1 MSVESL
7 KVYRIG
13 GKDQAPKAEKS
24 VKDFICCIKMIETLD
39 IKRLNSIISFSENN
53 NVMTTQ
59 FSKQTV
65 EQNSTAKN
73 SWKSAFTAFA
83 DRRAAIM
90 LFLGFSAGIPIL
102 LIFSSLSLWLGEAG
116 IEKSAVTFFSWAA
129 LGYSFKFVWAPL
141 IDELPV
147 PFLTNKLGRRRAWL
161 LIAQILI
168 ICAICIMAF
177 SDPSL
182 GQGYLYQMAVG
193 AVLLGF
199 SAATQDIVID
209 AYRIELAETEMQT
222 VLASTYNAGYRIGM
236 IVAGAG
242 ALFLAAS
249 LGTAKGNYI
258 YDAWK
263 YTYLVM
269 AAVMVVGII
278 TTLLIR
284 EPQVDRVDKNYKKTD
299 YYRLVA
305 VFVMAVASFV
315 CCYIY
320 SDDLIQYLQKTWS
333 IQDSA
338 LKFLMETVRFLGSG
352 AAAIFVATLLIRI
365 GVVNKKMAYETWVNP
380 IADFFKRYGVKLALV
395 LLLLIG
401 FYRISDI
408 IAGVIS
414 NVFYQDLNFTK
425 EQIAAAVKVYG
436 VFFSLLGGF
445 LGGLLAQRMNIMKL
459 MFVGAILA
467 SSTNLIFIGL
477 VKSGAPIQAVTVHV
491 GGQTFTSQPDEVG
504 YWKVLIPNQVLLN
517 ANKIQVDAGL
527 LQQSEPKHFNLPY
540 LKDNG
545 TAQIQLLPITSDNQ
559 ISVSEATQNVVVKGQ
574 VFGVKASDLNE
585 DKPIKLKLDEKEY
598 SAKLDKDGLFNGTI
612 DGKDLN
618 ASKSKNV
625 IAVLNFKQDH
635 VAVGTQLS
643 YQLTDVKS
651 DIDVDLQ
658 PISALKADSS
668 EPVEIKG
675 KIIEKYSTG
684 WLYLA
689 IILDN
694 LASGLAGAAFI
705 AFLSSL
711 TSVSFTAVQYAIF
724 SSLMTLTPKILGG
737 YSGTIVTNIGYP
749 KFFLMTTLI
758 SIPILI
764 LVAWVGKLLKDHELR
779 KQNELDNSD
788 VIIK

>member
-1 MSVESL
+1 
-7 KVYRIG
+7 
-13 GKDQAPKAEKS
+13 
-24 VKDFICCIKMIETLD
+24 
-39 IKRLNSIISFSENN
+39 
-53 NVMTTQ
+53 MTTQ
-59 FSKQTV
+59 LSQQSA

-73 SWKSAFTAFA
+73 GWKSAFAAFI

-147 PFLTNKLGRRRAWL
+147 PILTKKLGRRRAWL
-161 LIAQILI
+161 LIAQVLI

-177 SDPSL
+177 SDPAL
-182 GQGYLYQMAVG
+182 GQSYIYQMAVG

-222 VLASTYNAGYRIGM
+222 VLASTYNAGYRLGM
-236 IVAGAG
+236 ILAGAG

-258 YDAWK
+258 YEAWK
-263 YTYLVM
+263 YTYLTMALVM
-269 AAVMVVGII
+269 LVGII
-278 TTLLIR
+278 TTLVIR
-284 EPQVDRVDKNYKKTD
+284 EPLVNRVDKHYKNID
-299 YYRLVA
+299 YYRLVL
-305 VFVMAVASFV
+305 VFILAVASFV
-315 CCYIY
+315 CLYIY
-320 SDDLIQYLQKTWS
+320 SDDMVQYLQATW
-333 IQDSA
+333 QVEDNL
-338 LKFLMETVRFLGSG
+338 LKFLMEAVRFFGSG
-352 AAAIFVATLLIRI
+352 LGAILVATSLIRF

-425 EQIAAAVKVYG
+425 EQIAEAVKIYG
-436 VFFSLLGGF
+436 VIFSLLGGF

-459 MFVGAILA
+459 MFVGAVLA

-477 VKSGAPIQAVTVHV
+477 VKSGAPMQAVSVQI
-491 GGQTFTSQPDEVG
+491 GDKKFQAQPDEVG
-504 YWKVLIPNQVLLN
+504 YWKVSVPGQDLVEENTIHIKAALVDQAV
-517 ANKIQVDAGL
+517 ANEYTV
-527 LQQSEPKHFNLPY
+527 PY
-540 LKDNG
+540 LKEN
-545 TAQIQLLPITSDNQ
+545 AKPQIQLLPITSDNQ
-559 ISVSEATQNVVVKGQ
+559 LSETEAKQSIVVKGQ
-574 VFGVKASDLNE
+574 IAGIPVSELNL
-585 DKPIKLKLDEKEY
+585 DQPITLKLDGKSY
-598 SAKLDKDGLFNGTI
+598 PAKLDKDGLFSGAI
-612 DGKDLN
+612 DGKALY
-618 ASKSKNV
+618 ASGSKNV
-625 IAVLNFKQDH
+625 IAVVNYQHAQAALS
-635 VAVGTQLS
+635 TQQS
-643 YQLTDVKS
+643 YQLTTIKS
-651 DIDVDLQ
+651 DIDVDVQ
-658 PISALKADSS
+658 AIPVIKADSS
-668 EPVEIKG
+668 AAVEIKG
-675 KIIEKYSTG
+675 KVIEKYSSG
-684 WLYLA
+684 WLYFA
-689 IILDN
+689 IVVDN

-737 YSGTIVTNIGYP
+737 YSGTIVTHIGYP

-758 SIPILI
+758 GIPILL
-764 LVAWVGKLLKDHELR
+764 LVLWVGKLLREHQAQKVDQSIE
-779 KQNELDNSD
+779 
-788 VIIK
+788 

>member
-1 MSVESL
+1 
-7 KVYRIG
+7 
-13 GKDQAPKAEKS
+13 
-24 VKDFICCIKMIETLD
+24 
-39 IKRLNSIISFSENN
+39 
-53 NVMTTQ
+53 MTTQ
-59 FSKQTV
+59 
-65 EQNSTAKN
+65 STG
-73 SWKSAFTAFA
+73 WKSAFTAFL
-83 DRRAAIM
+83 DRRALIM

-116 IEKSAVTFFSWAA
+116 IDKSAVTFFSWAA

-147 PFLTNKLGRRRAWL
+147 PVLTKILGRRRAWL
-161 LIAQILI
+161 LIAQVLI

-177 SDPSL
+177 SNPAL
-182 GQGYLYQMAVG
+182 GQSYLYQMAVG

-209 AYRIELAETEMQT
+209 AYRIELAETQMQT

-258 YDAWK
+258 YSAWK
-263 YTYLVM
+263 MTYLAM

-278 TTLLIR
+278 TTLVIR
-284 EPQVDRVDKNYKKTD
+284 EPQVNRIYKDYKRTD

-305 VFVMAVASFV
+305 VFFVAVISFVLSYIFSGNLTEAIKSQFEISDSILLFCFEALRFIGSAAVAV
-315 CCYIY
+315 
-320 SDDLIQYLQKTWS
+320 LI
-333 IQDSA
+333 
-338 LKFLMETVRFLGSG
+338 G
-352 AAAIFVATLLIRI
+352 TLLVKM
-365 GVVNKKMAYETWVNP
+365 GAVNKQMAFETWVNP

-425 EQIAAAVKVYG
+425 EQIAEAVKVYG
-436 VFFSLLGGF
+436 VIFSLVGGF

-477 VKSGAPIQAVTVHV
+477 VKSGQPLNDVVINVGEQSFKAQADETGAWAIKVPVEQLQANERLTATASF
-491 GGQTFTSQPDEVG
+491 QNDTSQPVS
-504 YWKVLIPNQVLLN
+504 VT
-517 ANKIQVDAGL
+517 
-527 LQQSEPKHFNLPY
+527 LPY
-540 LKDNG
+540 ISQPG
-545 TAQIQLLPITSDNQ
+545 ASTALLLLPITADNVIDQ
-559 ISVSEATQNVVVKGQ
+559 RESEGSIVVRGQYLATLAENQ
-574 VFGVKASDLNE
+574 S
-585 DKPIKLKLDEKEY
+585 IKLSLDGQ
-598 SAKLDKDGLFNGTI
+598 SFDAKLDKEGVFSAAIPAQLLLDSNS
-612 DGKDLN
+612 KKLN
-618 ASKSKNV
+618 AILMQNERAQQHTALNYQVDPAAAKSV
-625 IAVLNFKQDH
+625 TLDF
-635 VAVGTQLS
+635 
-643 YQLTDVKS
+643 
-651 DIDVDLQ
+651 DLQ
-658 PISALKADSS
+658 PINLNKAVDGQL
-668 EPVEIKG
+668 EVKG
-675 KIIEKYSTG
+675 KVIKEYSSN
-684 WLYLA
+684 WLYFA
-689 IILDN
+689 IIVDN

-737 YSGTIVTNIGYP
+737 YSGTIVSNIGYP
-749 KFFLMTTLI
+749 NFFLLTTLI
-758 SIPILI
+758 GIPILI
-764 LVAWVGKLLKDHELR
+764 LVVWVAKLLREHAAE
-779 KQNELDNSD
+779 QS
-788 VIIK
+788 

>member
-1 MSVESL
+1 
-7 KVYRIG
+7 
-13 GKDQAPKAEKS
+13 
-24 VKDFICCIKMIETLD
+24 
-39 IKRLNSIISFSENN
+39 
-53 NVMTTQ
+53 MTTQ
-59 FSKQTV
+59 LSQQSA

-73 SWKSAFTAFA
+73 GWKSAFAAFI

-147 PFLTNKLGRRRAWL
+147 PILTKKLGRRRAWL
-161 LIAQILI
+161 LIAQVLI

-177 SDPSL
+177 SDPAL
-182 GQGYLYQMAVG
+182 GQSYIYQMAVG

-222 VLASTYNAGYRIGM
+222 VLASTYNAGYRLGM
-236 IVAGAG
+236 ILAGAG

-258 YDAWK
+258 YEAWK
-263 YTYLVM
+263 YTYLTMALVM
-269 AAVMVVGII
+269 LVGII
-278 TTLLIR
+278 TTLVIR
-284 EPQVDRVDKNYKKTD
+284 EPLVNRVDKHYKNID
-299 YYRLVA
+299 YYRLVL
-305 VFVMAVASFV
+305 VFILAVASFV
-315 CCYIY
+315 CLYIY
-320 SDDLIQYLQKTWS
+320 SDDMVQYLQATWKVE
-333 IQDSA
+333 DN
-338 LKFLMETVRFLGSG
+338 LLRFLMEAVRFLGSG
-352 AAAIFVATLLIRI
+352 FGAILVATSLIRF

-425 EQIAAAVKVYG
+425 EQIAEAVKIYG
-436 VFFSLLGGF
+436 VIFSLLGGF

-459 MFVGAILA
+459 MFVGAVLA

-477 VKSGAPIQAVTVHV
+477 VKSGAPMQAVSVQI
-491 GGQTFTSQPDEVG
+491 GDKKFQAQPDEVG
-504 YWKVLIPNQVLLN
+504 YWKVSVPGQDLVEENTIHIKAALVDQAV
-517 ANKIQVDAGL
+517 ANEYTV
-527 LQQSEPKHFNLPY
+527 PY
-540 LKDNG
+540 LKEN
-545 TAQIQLLPITSDNQ
+545 AKPQIQLLPITSDNQ
-559 ISVSEATQNVVVKGQ
+559 LSETEAKQSIVVKGQ
-574 VFGVKASDLNE
+574 IAGIPVSELNL
-585 DKPIKLKLDEKEY
+585 DQPITLKLDGKSY
-598 SAKLDKDGLFNGTI
+598 PAKLDKDGLFSGAI
-612 DGKDLN
+612 DGKALY
-618 ASKSKNV
+618 ASGSKNV
-625 IAVLNFKQDH
+625 IAVVNYQHAQAALS
-635 VAVGTQLS
+635 TQQS
-643 YQLTDVKS
+643 YQLTTIKS
-651 DIDVDLQ
+651 DIDVDVQ
-658 PISALKADSS
+658 PIPVIKADSS
-668 EPVEIKG
+668 AAVEIKG
-675 KIIEKYSTG
+675 KVIEKYSSG
-684 WLYLA
+684 WLYFA
-689 IILDN
+689 IVVDN

-724 SSLMTLTPKILGG
+724 SSLMALTPKILGG
-737 YSGTIVTNIGYP
+737 YSGTIVTHIGYP

-758 SIPILI
+758 GIPILL
-764 LVAWVGKLLKDHELR
+764 LVLWVGKLLREHQAQKVNQSIE
-779 KQNELDNSD
+779 
-788 VIIK
+788 

>member
-1 MSVESL
+1 
-7 KVYRIG
+7 
-13 GKDQAPKAEKS
+13 
-24 VKDFICCIKMIETLD
+24 
-39 IKRLNSIISFSENN
+39 
-53 NVMTTQ
+53 MTTQ
-59 FSKQTV
+59 TSG
-65 EQNSTAKN
+65 
-73 SWKSAFTAFA
+73 WKSAFQAFL
-83 DRRAAIM
+83 DRRALIM

-116 IEKSAVTFFSWAA
+116 IDKSAVTFFSWAA

-147 PFLTNKLGRRRAWL
+147 PFLTKTLGRRRAWL
-161 LIAQILI
+161 LIAQMLI

-177 SDPSL
+177 SDPAL
-182 GQGYLYQMAVG
+182 GQSYLYQMAGG

-236 IVAGAG
+236 IIAGAG

-258 YDAWK
+258 YEAWK
-263 YTYLVM
+263 YTYLAM
-269 AAVMVVGII
+269 AAVMLVGII
-278 TTLLIR
+278 TTLSIR
-284 EPQVDRVDKNYKKTD
+284 EPFVNRIDKHYKKTD
-299 YYRLVA
+299 YYRLVF
-305 VFVMAVASFV
+305 VFLIVVVSFV
-315 CCYIY
+315 CFYIY
-320 SDDLIQYLQKTWS
+320 SDYLVQYIQTQWK
-333 IQDSA
+333 IEDSF
-338 LKFLMETVRFLGSG
+338 LKFLTETARFLASG
-352 AAAIFVATLLIRI
+352 AGAIFIATLLIKV
-365 GVVNKKMAYETWVNP
+365 GVVNKQMAYETWVNP

-425 EQIAAAVKVYG
+425 QQIAEAVKIYG
-436 VFFSLLGGF
+436 VIFSLVGGF

-477 VKSGAPIQAVTVHV
+477 VKSGQQIADVNVQVGTKNYIVQA
-491 GGQTFTSQPDEVG
+491 DEVG
-504 YWKVLIPNQVLLN
+504 YWKLKVPSAELAQTDH
-517 ANKIQVDAGL
+517 IQVQTQFEH
-527 LQQSEPKHFNLPY
+527 QQSKAVAQLPY
-540 LKDNG
+540 LKQSD
-545 TAQIQLLPITSDNQ
+545 QPQLLVFPISQDNQ
-559 ISVSEATQNVVVKGQ
+559 LSMDELKQSVVLKGQ
-574 VFGVKASDLNE
+574 LNGVDLNKLDQANSIIFVLGGKPYPAKIDDHGLFSGAVDGQALASASDKTISIQVIDPQLAAITPLN
-585 DKPIKLKLDEKEY
+585 L
-598 SAKLDKDGLFNGTI
+598 T
-612 DGKDLN
+612 
-618 ASKSKNV
+618 
-625 IAVLNFKQDH
+625 
-635 VAVGTQLS
+635 
-643 YQLTDVKS
+643 YQVQTKTPS
-651 DIDVDLQ
+651 
-658 PISALKADSS
+658 KADSLS
-668 EPVEIKG
+668 IDIEPLAVVNTQSQDMVEIKG
-675 KIIEKYSTG
+675 KVVKEYSSN
-684 WLYLA
+684 WLYFA
-689 IILDN
+689 IIVDN

-758 SIPILI
+758 GIPILI
-764 LVAWVGKLLKDHELR
+764 LVVWVAKLLKVH
-779 KQNELDNSD
+779 QNSVQIE
-788 VIIK
+788 KGE

>member
-1 MSVESL
+1 
-7 KVYRIG
+7 
-13 GKDQAPKAEKS
+13 
-24 VKDFICCIKMIETLD
+24 
-39 IKRLNSIISFSENN
+39 
-53 NVMTTQ
+53 MTTQ
-59 FSKQTV
+59 
-65 EQNSTAKN
+65 STG
-73 SWKSAFTAFA
+73 WKSAFTAFL
-83 DRRAAIM
+83 DRRALIM

-116 IEKSAVTFFSWAA
+116 IDKSAVTFFSWAA

-147 PFLTNKLGRRRAWL
+147 PVLTKILGRRRAWL
-161 LIAQILI
+161 LIAQVLI

-177 SDPSL
+177 SNPAL
-182 GQGYLYQMAVG
+182 GQSYLYQMAVG

-209 AYRIELAETEMQT
+209 AYRIELAETQMQT

-258 YDAWK
+258 YSAWK
-263 YTYLVM
+263 MTYLAM

-278 TTLLIR
+278 TTLVIR
-284 EPQVDRVDKNYKKTD
+284 EPQVNRIYKDYKRTD

-305 VFVMAVASFV
+305 VFFVAVISFVLSYIFSGNLTEAIKSQFEISDSILLFCFEALRFIGSAAVAV
-315 CCYIY
+315 
-320 SDDLIQYLQKTWS
+320 LI
-333 IQDSA
+333 
-338 LKFLMETVRFLGSG
+338 G
-352 AAAIFVATLLIRI
+352 TLLVKM
-365 GVVNKKMAYETWVNP
+365 GAVNKQMAFETWVNP

-425 EQIAAAVKVYG
+425 EQIAEAVKIYG
-436 VFFSLLGGF
+436 VIFSLVGGF

-477 VKSGAPIQAVTVHV
+477 VKSGQQINDVNVTV
-491 GGQTFTSQPDEVG
+491 GQQSYNVQSDEVG
-504 YWKVLIPNQVLLN
+504 YWKLKVPSQVLAQANDIQVTAQYQEGSQNTAITTVPYLKQDAKQSSIQILPVTSDNTIALYEKNNSLVIRGQYFGPLLSESRKIVLSLDGQKFNANLDKTGVFSAAIPAEILINSASKQLVAEVIENNQVLSTTQHRYTTN
-517 ANKIQVDAGL
+517 M
-527 LQQSEPKHFNLPY
+527 NLS
-540 LKDNG
+540 
-545 TAQIQLLPITSDNQ
+545 TA
-559 ISVSEATQNVVVKGQ
+559 
-574 VFGVKASDLNE
+574 
-585 DKPIKLKLDEKEY
+585 
-598 SAKLDKDGLFNGTI
+598 
-612 DGKDLN
+612 KDL
-618 ASKSKNV
+618 
-625 IAVLNFKQDH
+625 
-635 VAVGTQLS
+635 
-643 YQLTDVKS
+643 
-651 DIDVDLQ
+651 DVDVQ
-658 PISALKADSS
+658 PLPVINTQSTDEIEITGKVIKPYSS
-668 EPVEIKG
+668 L
-675 KIIEKYSTG
+675 
-684 WLYLA
+684 WLYFA
-689 IILDN
+689 IIVDN

-737 YSGTIVTNIGYP
+737 YSGTIVSNIGYP
-749 KFFLMTTLI
+749 NFFLMTTLI
-758 SIPILI
+758 GIPILI
-764 LVAWVGKLLKDHELR
+764 LVVWVAKLLKEHSA
-779 KQNELDNSD
+779 QQS
-788 VIIK
+788 

>member
-1 MSVESL
+1 
-7 KVYRIG
+7 
-13 GKDQAPKAEKS
+13 
-24 VKDFICCIKMIETLD
+24 
-39 IKRLNSIISFSENN
+39 
-53 NVMTTQ
+53 MTTQ
-59 FSKQTV
+59 
-65 EQNSTAKN
+65 STG
-73 SWKSAFTAFA
+73 WKSAFTAFL
-83 DRRAAIM
+83 DRRALIM

-116 IEKSAVTFFSWAA
+116 IDKSAVTFFSWAA

-147 PFLTNKLGRRRAWL
+147 PVLTKILGRRRAWL
-161 LIAQILI
+161 LIAQVLI

-177 SDPSL
+177 SNPAL
-182 GQGYLYQMAVG
+182 GQSYLYQMAVG

-209 AYRIELAETEMQT
+209 AYRIELAETQMQT

-258 YDAWK
+258 YSAWK
-263 YTYLVM
+263 ITYLAM

-278 TTLLIR
+278 TTLVIR
-284 EPQVDRVDKNYKKTD
+284 EPQVNRIYKDYKRTD

-305 VFVMAVASFV
+305 VFFVAVISFVLSYIFSGTLTEAVKSQFEISDSFLLFCFEALRFIGSAAVAV
-315 CCYIY
+315 
-320 SDDLIQYLQKTWS
+320 L
-333 IQDSA
+333 
-338 LKFLMETVRFLGSG
+338 VG
-352 AAAIFVATLLIRI
+352 TLLVKM
-365 GVVNKKMAYETWVNP
+365 GAVNKQMAFETWVNP

-425 EQIAAAVKVYG
+425 EQIAEAVKIYG
-436 VFFSLLGGF
+436 VIFSLVGGF

-477 VKSGAPIQAVTVHV
+477 VKSGQQLNDVNVTVGLQNYKV
-491 GGQTFTSQPDEVG
+491 QSDEVG
-504 YWKVLIPNQVLLN
+504 YWKLKVPSQVLAQADELKV
-517 ANKIQVDAGL
+517 AAQYQDG
-527 LQQSEPKHFNLPY
+527 SENIAVTTLPY
-540 LKDNG
+540 LKQD
-545 TAQIQLLPITSDNQ
+545 AKQSSMQILPVTSDNTIALYEKNNSLVIRGQ
-559 ISVSEATQNVVVKGQ
+559 YFGQPLSESQKIVLSLDGQTFDANLDKTGVFSAAIPAKVLINSTSKNLVAEVVENNQ
-574 VFGVKASDLNE
+574 VLSTVQRR
-585 DKPIKLKLDEKEY
+585 Y
-598 SAKLDKDGLFNGTI
+598 SANMNLST
-612 DGKDLN
+612 
-618 ASKSKNV
+618 AKN
-625 IAVLNFKQDH
+625 L
-635 VAVGTQLS
+635 
-643 YQLTDVKS
+643 
-651 DIDVDLQ
+651 DVDVQ
-658 PISALKADSS
+658 PLPVVNAQSTD
-668 EPVEIKG
+668 EVEISG
-675 KIIEKYSTG
+675 KVIKPYSSW
-684 WLYLA
+684 WLYFA
-689 IILDN
+689 IIVDN

-737 YSGTIVTNIGYP
+737 YSGTIVSNIGYP
-749 KFFLMTTLI
+749 NFFLMTTLI
-758 SIPILI
+758 GIPILI
-764 LVAWVGKLLKDHELR
+764 LVIWVAKLLREH
-779 KQNELDNSD
+779 QHTNS
-788 VIIK
+788 